1 MEHRALLFVNGCIP
15 DIEHVQQLFKPGDT
29 LIAVDGGYR
38 LMKKLGLVPHILIG
52 DLDSISKRNLQE
64 IRSLSTEII
73 RFQAQK
79 DESDLELALILAE
92 NRGFTEIII
101 IGGMGGRSDH
111 ALVNLSLLL
120 RSSGQVHV
128 RLDDG
133 REEINLV
140 RSKFTIQGYPGDIVS
155 LIPFG
160 QKVEGVR
167 TTGLEYPLNGETLY
181 PDQSRGL
188 SNKMKSKKANVA
200 IKEGCLFCF
209 HQRLKGMNHEN

>member
-1 MEHRALLFVNGCIP
+1 MEHRALLFANGCIAG
-15 DIEHVQQLFKPGDT
+15 IEHIQQLIQPGDT

-52 DLDSISKRNLQE
+52 DLDSISKRNLQK
-64 IRSLSTEII
+64 IRSLPTEII

-79 DESDLELALILAE
+79 DESDLELALILAL

-120 RSSGQVHV
+120 RSSDQVHI

-140 RSKFTIQGYPGDIVS
+140 RSEFIIQGDPGDIVS

-160 QKVEGVR
+160 QKVEGAR
-167 TTGLEYPLNGETLY
+167 TTGLDYALNGETLF

-188 SNKMKSKKANVA
+188 SNIMKSKKATVTL
-200 IKEGCLFCF
+200 KEGCLLCF